1 MLTLS
6 RATYDGIVAHAKR
19 DHPDEACGI
28 VAGPEGSDRPER
40 PRDFATLLTHGDL
53 VRLVVAALEA
63 PDSVRFGTFY
73 GVSANTW
80 RFWEIDDAC
89 EAIGYEPADDAE
101 QFR

>member
-1 MLTLS
+1 M
-6 RATYDGIVAHAKR
+6 
-19 DHPDEACGI
+19 
-28 VAGPEGSDRPER
+28 RPWCSS
-40 PRDFATLLTHGDL
+40 
-53 VRLVVAALEA
+53 ALEA